1 MGKRRQPSSSVADQ
15 KKGLQ
20 ADSEGSGSD
29 DTLSSDDP
37 SQTSEPEGPE
47 PEGHVESEDA
57 LTQVQQGIGGV
68 SDSRC
73 MEEKQS
79 DIDQA
84 GKERSA
90 DSDSNGKA
98 DEVSRELHS
107 KIRQLAAAESWPNGP
122 DSPHGLF
129 LWPEWNSARLLDV
142 SSMNLKKERVERLL
156 YLLSLDIEIHECYAG
171 TGNGAVTLHRQL
183 DALRMECQKHAVS
196 CGLSIPTFGKVVTA
210 TSCDIDPISR
220 SVLKSLPEARARV
233 KLSRRQASQHVQMWW
248 G

>member
-1 MGKRRQPSSSVADQ
+1 MPWGKGGSLRLLLLI
-15 KKGLQ
+15 KKKVCKQIRKALAQ
-20 ADSEGSGSD
+20 MILCRLMIPAKP
-29 DTLSSDDP
+29 LNLKALNLKA
-37 SQTSEPEGPE
+37 
-47 PEGHVESEDA
+47 HVESEDA

-122 DSPHGLF
+122 DQPHGLF

-196 CGLSIPTFGKVVTA
+196 CVLFQHLDQDA
-210 TSCDIDPISR
+210 TQS
-220 SVLKSLPEARARV
+220 LK
-233 KLSRRQASQHVQMWW
+233 
-248 G
+248 

>member
-20 ADSEGSGSD
+20 ADLEGSGSGSD

-37 SQTSEPEGPE
+37 SQTSEPEG
-47 PEGHVESEDA
+47 HVESEDA
-57 LTQVQQGIGGV
+57 LAQAQVQQGIGGV

-79 DIDQA
+79 DIDIDQA
-84 GKERSA
+84 GQEGSA
-90 DSDSNGKA
+90 DSDSKA

-122 DSPHGLF
+122 DSLHGLF

-156 YLLSLDIEIHECYAG
+156 YVLSLDIEIHEC
-171 TGNGAVTLHRQL
+171 
-183 DALRMECQKHAVS
+183 
-196 CGLSIPTFGKVVTA
+196 
-210 TSCDIDPISR
+210 
-220 SVLKSLPEARARV
+220 
-233 KLSRRQASQHVQMWW
+233 
-248 G
+248 

>member
-1 MGKRRQPSSSVADQ
+1 MGKRQQPSSSVADQ

-79 DIDQA
+79 DIDQP

-90 DSDSNGKA
+90 NSDSNGKA

-129 LWPEWNSARLLDV
+129 LWPEWNSARLVDV

-196 CGLSIPTFGKVVTA
+196 CVSFQHLDQDA
-210 TSCDIDPISR
+210 TQS
-220 SVLKSLPEARARV
+220 LK
-233 KLSRRQASQHVQMWW
+233 
-248 G
+248 